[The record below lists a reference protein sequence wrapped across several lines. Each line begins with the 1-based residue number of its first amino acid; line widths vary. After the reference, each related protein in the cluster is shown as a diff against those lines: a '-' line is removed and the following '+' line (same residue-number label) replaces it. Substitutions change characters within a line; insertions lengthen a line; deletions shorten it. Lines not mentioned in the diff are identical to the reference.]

1 MTARRIELPRPRGGA
16 EFLIVAH
23 RGNRTYCPENSLAA
37 FRRAVD
43 EGADLLETDLRVTA
57 DGAFVC
63 FHDQDLTRTTN
74 GRGRIEEMALGDL
87 AAIRLRHRGDVW
99 QGERIPTLED
109 LVALCPPDVALAL
122 ELKSSLFDDPSL
134 CSRLANELQRL
145 GMLKRVIAL
154 SFHRRRLAN
163 LKRVAPDIPV
173 GPVSFTPW
181 PWGNVELLGPLPI
194 LLSVNRFYVEA
205 AHRRGYVV
213 CPLDP
218 APEPRIPF
226 YRRLGV
232 DALITDDTGGTLEAI
247 RRTPG
252 REQRHGE

>member
-1 MTARRIELPRPRGGA
+1 
-16 EFLIVAH
+16 LIVAH

-37 FRRAVD
+37 FKRAVN
-43 EGADLLETDLRVTA
+43 EGADLLETDLRVTS

-63 FHDQDLTRTTN
+63 FHDRDLSRTTN
-74 GRGRIEEMALGDL
+74 GRGKIEEMTLGDL
-87 AAIRLRHRGDVW
+87 ASFRLSHNGEVW
-99 QGERIPTLED
+99 EGERIPRLEE

-122 ELKSSLFDDPSL
+122 ELKSSLFDTPSF
-134 CSRLANELQRL
+134 CSRLVNELQRL
-145 GMLKRVIAL
+145 GMEKRVIAL

-163 LKRVAPDIPV
+163 LKRVGPGIPV

-181 PWGNVELLGPLPI
+181 PWGDVELLGPLPL
-194 LLSVNRFYVEA
+194 LLSLNRYYVQA
-205 AHRRGYVV
+205 AHRRGYIV

-232 DALITDDTGGTLEAI
+232 DALITDDTGGTLAAI
-247 RRTPG
+247 RALPG
-252 REQRHGE
+252 RE